1 MTLFGSKKQALRSE
15 TLSENGKI
23 RLFRQSERKPR

>member
-15 TLSENGKI
+15 TLAENQKI
-23 RLFRQSERKPR
+23 RLFRESERKPQ